1 MESTPALTAVYTG
14 MFDPIHLGHLD
25 IIRRSSQIFPRLV
38 IGVGVNP
45 DKKPFFSLDERV
57 QLLGDVV
64 KGMANVEVQPFSGL
78 AVHFVR
84 SVGARVMVR
93 GLRTVSD
100 MEYEFSMSL
109 TNQTLDPNI
118 HTIFLLPRVEYTHLS
133 STLIRQIA
141 ALGGDLSRFL
151 PVTIIPKVEAK
162 AQACMRPPAG
172 V

>member
-1 MESTPALTAVYTG
+1 MATIAALTAVYTG
-14 MFDPIHLGHLD
+14 MFDPVHLGHLD

-38 IGVGVNP
+38 IGVGINP
-45 DKKPFFSLDERV
+45 DKSPLFPTEDRV
-57 QLLGDVV
+57 QLLQEVV
-64 KGMANVEVQPFSGL
+64 KGMPNVEVQPFSGL

-84 SVGARVMVR
+84 SVGGRVMVR

-109 TNQTLDPNI
+109 TNQTLDPTI

-151 PVTIIPKVEAK
+151 PPNIIPKVEAK
-162 AQACMRPPAG
+162 AQACIQPPRG

>member
-1 MESTPALTAVYTG
+1 MDTHQPLTAVYPG

-25 IIRRSSQIFPRLV
+25 IVRRSAQIFPRLV

-45 DKKPFFSLDERV
+45 DKKALFTLEERV
-57 QLLGDVV
+57 QLVSEVV
-64 KGMANVEVQPFSGL
+64 KGIANVEVQPFSGL
-78 AVHFVR
+78 AVQFVR

-109 TNQTLDPNI
+109 TNQTLDPSI
-118 HTIFLLPRVEYTHLS
+118 HTIFLLPRVEFTHLS

-151 PVTIIPKVEAK
+151 PLAIIPKVEAK
-162 AQACMRPPAG
+162 AQACMQPPGG